1 MVAKKAEP
9 SPEGLARAQRQRIA
23 MEDGAKAM
31 VETDQRNAAVRKNM
45 ERLRALRLAKEA
57 EEAEAKAA
65 APPPPVKA
73 KRKARAAR

>member
-9 SPEGLARAQRQRIA
+9 SPEGLARAKRQRIA

-31 VETDQRNAAVRKNM
+31 VESDQRNAAVRKNM

-65 APPPPVKA
+65 APAPAKA
-73 KRKARAAR
+73 KRKARAAP

>member
-65 APPPPVKA
+65 APVPVKA
-73 KRKARAAR
+73 KRKKRAVAG

>member
-9 SPEGLARAQRQRIA
+9 SPEGLARAKRQRIA

-31 VETDQRNAAVRKNM
+31 VEFDQRNAAVRKNM

-65 APPPPVKA
+65 APAPVKA
-73 KRKARAAR
+73 KRKARAAP

>member
-9 SPEGLARAQRQRIA
+9 SPEGLARAKRQRIA

-31 VETDQRNAAVRKNM
+31 VEFDQRNAAVRKNM

-57 EEAEAKAA
+57 EEAEAKAL
-65 APPPPVKA
+65 APAPVKA
-73 KRKARAAR
+73 KRKARAAP